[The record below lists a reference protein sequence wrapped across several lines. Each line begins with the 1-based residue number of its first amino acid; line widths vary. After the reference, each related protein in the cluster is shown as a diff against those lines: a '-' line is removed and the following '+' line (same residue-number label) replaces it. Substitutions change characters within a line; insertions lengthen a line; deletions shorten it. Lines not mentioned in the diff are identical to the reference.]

1 MRWILFM
8 ASGLACLN
16 GVYTLQNAT
25 TIFQQI
31 VGCMSFI
38 SSAILF
44 SGAAIVDAV
53 VSLKKEICKITD
65 PAEELAK
72 SKEEIIAA
80 NNQFLS
86 DKISEKEERCSRTLG
101 TGQM

>member
-8 ASGLACLN
+8 ASALACIN
-16 GVYTLQNAT
+16 GVYTLETAT

-65 PAEELAK
+65 PTEELERLK
-72 SKEEIIAA
+72 
-80 NNQFLS
+80 
-86 DKISEKEERCSRTLG
+86 DKIRTGSKTLG